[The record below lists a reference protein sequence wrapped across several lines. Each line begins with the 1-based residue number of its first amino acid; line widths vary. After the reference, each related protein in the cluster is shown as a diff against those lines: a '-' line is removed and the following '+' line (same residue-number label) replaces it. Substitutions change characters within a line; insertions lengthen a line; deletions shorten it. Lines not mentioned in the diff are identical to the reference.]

1 MRRNPIPFLLA
12 ALFALPATAMA
23 DATHT
28 DAELSTDDTA
38 LVEVDAAAA
47 PAAENEPAES
57 ALDTFKKAHETVLL
71 YVRSKV
77 KSELIQAEAD
87 KLLDYDYL
95 GRSALGG
102 KNRAEKRC
110 EPRCAEYETLL
121 ARLIRENYLKRIAQA
136 DQGKVEYLGEEKRPK
151 ASKVTT
157 RVTWTKDGVEQKVEV
172 AYVMRHDNGRWQ
184 VVDIITDGVSLAKN
198 YRYEFNKILRDEGGI
213 DGLIKRLETKLAD
226 IAKAE

>member
-1 MRRNPIPFLLA
+1 MLRRNPLPILLA

-23 DATHT
+23 REGET
-28 DAELSTDDTA
+28 STDDA
-38 LVEVDAAAA
+38 LLADADADAAAA
-47 PAAENEPAES
+47 PANAGEPDQTAME
-57 ALDTFKKAHETVLL
+57 TFQKAHETVLL

-77 KSELIQAEAD
+77 KDDVIQKEVD
-87 KLLDYDYL
+87 DLLDYAWIAKA
-95 GRSALGG
+95 ALGG

-110 EPRCAEYETLL
+110 EPRCAEFETLL

-136 DQGKVEYLGEEKRPK
+136 DTGKVEYVGEEKRAK

-157 RVTWTKDGVEQKVEV
+157 RVTYTKDGTEQKVEV

-226 IAKAE
+226 LAKAE